1 MLKKISMTTEEQITI
16 ELILVEASSYGL
28 NYEVEATA
36 KQYIEEGRDEVS
48 AYQDAYNEWIK

>member
-16 ELILVEASSYGL
+16 ELILVEASAYGL

>member
-1 MLKKISMTTEEQITI
+1 MTIEEQITI
-16 ELILVEASSYGL
+16 ELILVEASAYGL

-36 KQYIEEGRDEVS
+36 KQYIEEGRDKVS